1 MLLKDLT
8 IVSRAVAGQAPQVS
22 QDEALVAASQA
33 AVDKPRHDF
42 SDGVIAGSVAFAAG
56 TTGDDKLDF
65 KRTGKEAANLHD
77 ILDSGYVH
85 VDHHAR

>member
-1 MLLKDLT
+1 MLRRSIGSGRFAAGDATK
-8 IVSRAVAGQAPQVS
+8 IRAVAGQAPQVS

-65 KRTGKEAANLHD
+65 ERTGKEAANLLD
-77 ILDSGYVH
+77 ILDS
-85 VDHHAR
+85 